1 MKWKW
6 VFIIFT
12 GILLVTGTL
21 LAFNEEVRGA
31 ARLTLS
37 SSPVVTLSSEEDST
51 TVMAKMEEGAGLQD
65 VFSHVEEN
73 GWIFEEQ
80 MGSTFLYSRGDES
93 LVIMLKMWTNQYIVA
108 ELTEG

>member
-6 VFIIFT
+6 GLVIFT

-31 ARLTLS
+31 ARLALTGS
-37 SSPVVTLSSEEDST
+37 SVVTLSSEEEST
-51 TVMAKMEEGAGLQD
+51 TVMAKMDEGAGLQD

-80 MGSTFLYSRGDES
+80 LGSTFLFSKGDES
-93 LVIMLKMWTNQYIVA
+93 LVIMMKMWTNQYIVA
-108 ELTEG
+108 EMTEG

>member
-6 VFIIFT
+6 VLVIFT

-31 ARLTLS
+31 LKLAVS
-37 SSPVVTLSSEEDST
+37 SSPIVTLSSEEDST
-51 TVMAKMEEGAGLQD
+51 TVMAKMDNGTGVQD
-65 VFSHVEEN
+65 VLSHVEEE
-73 GWIFEEQ
+73 GWEFEEQ
-80 MGSTFLYSRGDES
+80 LGSTFLFSKGDES

-108 ELTEG
+108 EMTEG